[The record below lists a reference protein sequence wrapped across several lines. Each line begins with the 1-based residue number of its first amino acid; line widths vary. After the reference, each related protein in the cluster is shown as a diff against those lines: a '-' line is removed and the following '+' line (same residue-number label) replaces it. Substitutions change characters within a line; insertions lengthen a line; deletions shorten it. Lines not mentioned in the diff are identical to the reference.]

1 MVIRMLYNEKKST
14 SAATLML
21 NEKLGI
27 RHNLEDIIQ
36 YGQKIINLFMKYRK
50 SCGEVGVTPQL
61 FTYGKLLRSMD
72 EVKPRSCS
80 MAQ

>member
-1 MVIRMLYNEKKST
+1 MAIRMLYNVKRAQVRQHSCSQEIS
-14 SAATLML
+14 
-21 NEKLGI
+21 I
-27 RHNLEDIIQ
+27 RQNLEAIIQ
-36 YGQKIINLFMKYRK
+36 YRQKIINLFMKYRK

>member
-1 MVIRMLYNEKKST
+1 MVIRMLYNVKKST

-21 NEKLGI
+21 N
-27 RHNLEDIIQ
+27 DIIQ
-36 YGQKIINLFMKYRK
+36 YRQKIINLFMKYRK

>member
-1 MVIRMLYNEKKST
+1 
-14 SAATLML
+14 
-21 NEKLGI
+21 
-27 RHNLEDIIQ
+27 
-36 YGQKIINLFMKYRK
+36 MKYRK

-80 MAQ
+80 MAQPCIDEIKVGTFRGVE